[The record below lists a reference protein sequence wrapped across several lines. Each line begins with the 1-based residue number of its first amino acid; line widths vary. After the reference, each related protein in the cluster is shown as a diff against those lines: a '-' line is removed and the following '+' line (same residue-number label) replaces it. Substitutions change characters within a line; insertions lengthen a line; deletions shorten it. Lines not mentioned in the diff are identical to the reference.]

1 MREGLNR
8 YTALQWCWTGAWRKW
23 HQSGMQFLGRTLHP
37 MASMQESEIIVILSY
52 GCGQH
57 HKMTTQKLSKPH
69 TKPIQPSDCGNAHA
83 RTAHINV
90 QLSTH
95 ARKQSSISMLGLS
108 SNSNAHDLNY
118 MNANNTRQAKL
129 NQWPTHKR
137 YWQQNNAAWQT
148 DAKVCSNAL
157 NENWAEHKA
166 EHVSAHA
173 KHKHWQKQTSTCHC
187 THSSTAQEQQ
197 KHVCACAYW
206 SSSLWISS
214 CSQ

>member
-1 MREGLNR
+1 MDVGNTTRWQHKNYRNRTPNRSNHQTVGMRTPEQTNPGL
-8 YTALQWCWTGAWRKW
+8 A
-23 HQSGMQFLGRTLHP
+23 P
-37 MASMQESEIIVILSY
+37 
-52 GCGQH
+52 
-57 HKMTTQKLSKPH
+57 
-69 TKPIQPSDCGNAHA
+69 
-83 RTAHINV
+83 HINV

-95 ARKQSSISMLGLS
+95 AHKQSSISMLGLS
-108 SNSNAHDLNY
+108 SSSNAHNLNY

-148 DAKVCSNAL
+148 DANVCSNAL

-166 EHVSAHA
+166 EHASAHA
-173 KHKHWQKQTSTCHC
+173 KHKHCQKQTSTCHC
-187 THSSTAQEQQ
+187 THSSIAQEQQ